1 MNPDLVELNLYYIG
15 QKTRSGRLA
24 FSHYESNS
32 SNFWFDSRGV
42 FSVTWWH
49 RFYVLGRRSRNSC
62 SQESRITITK
72 KPQKKEKKSEN
83 YYTKS
88 RPPSKKAARRVARD
102 ESGRLSYRNE
112 SARCELMSSINVRE
126 GQTPLTQVFTPADG
140 GHEKKIQASLCTMTL
155 IWVVLL
161 AALRVPM
168 YLRTTLLCSYVPVA
182 IYFWEFLY
190 SPLRGR
196 HALLE
201 APRLERRY
209 LCPTCIYF

>member
-102 ESGRLSYRNE
+102 ESGSRLFYRNRW
-112 SARCELMSSINVRE
+112 SAWCALNWFRQCKERANAVDT
-126 GQTPLTQVFTPADG
+126 GFTPADG
-140 GHEKKIQASLCTMTL
+140 GHEKKIQASLCTMKL
-155 IWVVLL
+155 IWVVLHE
-161 AALRVPM
+161 ALRVPM

-182 IYFWEFLY
+182 ICFWELLY
-190 SPLRGR
+190 SPLRSR

-201 APRLERRY
+201 APRLGRR
-209 LCPTCIYF
+209 